1 MTDAA
6 VILDN
11 RKRLLISPKNKQ
23 DFINHTTKEIEKK
36 IKAVMICFQICIFV
50 LGDTP
55 SNRYAPTS
63 RAL

>member
-23 DFINHTTKEIEKK
+23 DFINHTTKGIEKK
-36 IKAVMICFQICIFV
+36 IKAVVICFQICIFV

-55 SNRYAPTS
+55 FRYQHIGMAV
-63 RAL
+63 L